1 MRHFAKVKFFNESK
15 GFGFLL
21 PDSGDQD
28 VFVHISQV
36 VNKKPL
42 KENQR
47 VSYDLGK
54 GKKGVMAENVE
65 PC

>member
-1 MRHFAKVKFFNESK
+1 MRHTGSVKFFNESK
-15 GFGFLL
+15 GFGFII
-21 PDSGDQD
+21 PNNGEED

>member
-1 MRHFAKVKFFNESK
+1 MRHTGSVKFFNESK
-15 GFGFLL
+15 GFGFII
-21 PDSGDQD
+21 PNNGEED

-65 PC
+65 LC